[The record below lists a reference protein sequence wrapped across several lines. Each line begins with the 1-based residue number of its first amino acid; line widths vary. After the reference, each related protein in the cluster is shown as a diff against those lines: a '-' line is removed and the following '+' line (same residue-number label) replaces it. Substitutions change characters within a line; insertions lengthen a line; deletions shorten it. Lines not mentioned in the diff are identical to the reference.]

1 MTPAAERAIAAVLA
15 SAGTAVLVYRWA
27 SRWAAGRASAAEE
40 AFRRV
45 EQGLGERAQELQG
58 SRSQLE
64 GILQGMSEGVL
75 VVGPGER
82 LLLVNG
88 SAREILGMGPNL
100 RAGQRLAEA
109 TRQPGV
115 QEVIRRLLS
124 GGPAERTELE
134 LYSPRERI
142 LQLRADRCPIA
153 GVGDCALVVFHDIT
167 ELKRLERMR
176 SEFVAN
182 VSHEL
187 KTPLT
192 TLQGAAET
200 LLDGA
205 LSDPKNARAFVTAI
219 KEEAERLHRLVE
231 DLLSIARVESKSSGA
246 RQQAIPLGPFLEELA
261 ARYRPLAAR
270 QGITLSV
277 EPAAP
282 GLQLQADRDQLAQ
295 ALGNLLENAIKYNRS
310 NGQVRLRSAAAAGSV
325 TLEVEDTGIGIP
337 AEDLPRI
344 FERFYRVDKARS
356 RETGGTGLG
365 LAIVKHVAESHG
377 GSVRAESRPN
387 QGSRFLLTLPL

>member
-1 MTPAAERAIAAVLA
+1 MMPAAEAVWAAILI

-27 SRWAAGRASAAEE
+27 SHRAAQRASAAAE

-58 SRSQLE
+58 NRSQLE

-75 VVGPGER
+75 VVGPEER
-82 LLLVNG
+82 LLLVNE
-88 SAREILGMGPNL
+88 SAREILGMGSNT

-109 TRQPGV
+109 TRQPAV
-115 QEVIRRLLS
+115 QEVIRRVLS
-124 GGPAERTELE
+124 GGSAERTELE
-134 LYSPRERI
+134 LYSPRERT

-153 GVGDCALVVFHDIT
+153 GVGDCALMVFHDIT

-192 TLQGAAET
+192 TLRGAAET

-231 DLLSIARVESKSSGA
+231 DLLSIARVESKSSEL
-246 RQQAIPLGPFLEELA
+246 RKQPILLGPFLEELA
-261 ARYRPLAAR
+261 SRYRPLAER
-270 QGITLSV
+270 QGVTLSV
-277 EPAAP
+277 EPVAS
-282 GLQLQADRDQLAQ
+282 GLQVQADRDQLAQ
-295 ALGNLLENAIKYNRS
+295 AVGNLLENAVKYNQP
-310 NGQVRLRSAAAAGSV
+310 NGRIQVRASASTGTV

-337 AEDLPRI
+337 PENLPRI

-387 QGSRFLLTLPL
+387 QGSRFFLTLPL